1 MQNRLIQ
8 SNTEAFA
15 SAEIDRS
22 RSNSNCSSTSGSN
35 RSVPRSPSYS
45 KRGGGVASGG
55 YNKLVRSNSMRLR
68 TSSSLQSIQDVSDG
82 DSLLSPLSFRKEH
95 SKPDRM
101 SGKFLFW

>member
-35 RSVPRSPSYS
+35 RSVPRSPSVS
-45 KRGGGVASGG
+45 KRG
-55 YNKLVRSNSMRLR
+55 YNKLGRSNSLRLR
-68 TSSSLQSIQDVSDG
+68 ASSSLQSIQDVSDG
-82 DSLLSPLSFRKEH
+82 DSLLSPLSHRKED
-95 SKPDRM
+95 SNKTNIAGM
-101 SGKFLFW
+101 